1 MLKKFFITEQDKK
14 HILSLYNIRLNE
26 QSDGKIKV
34 VVRDIETKETIVG
47 ATVIIYNSDGKAIA
61 GGSTDIDGVYT
72 LTPPSGSETLSVTF
86 VQYKDYKE
94 KIDPSKKEYDVSLTF
109 DVGKTLD
116 IEERNDLN
124 FTVVDELGDPIQDA
138 VVTYVNFSGETVSKV
153 TNEKG
158 KFAKSGVKK
167 KSEVKISKKGYEP
180 EFIDFNGDPLEM
192 TFTLKP
198 LVLIVVDSVTD
209 EKITN
214 SVGVINGKEFI
225 INDELFKNNDFKFP
239 INVEIEKEGYYSKT
253 INVTGMNSVNIK
265 LNKVEPPK
273 PKQKSWRDEMIEA
286 ILETERTL
294 KFTKEKNVT
303 KYVQVSIENLYMYKD
318 GGLDSVV
325 VVGNFPDWEDKV
337 VLMLDCDGNGTF
349 ELLSY
354 PKEKYVEGQ
363 KIEMDSLSL
372 GKR

>member
-180 EFIDFNGDPLEM
+180 EFIDFKGDPLEM

-214 SVGVINGKEFI
+214 SG
-225 INDELFKNNDFKFP
+225 
-239 INVEIEKEGYYSKT
+239 
-253 INVTGMNSVNIK
+253 
-265 LNKVEPPK
+265 
-273 PKQKSWRDEMIEA
+273 
-286 ILETERTL
+286 EREYL
-294 KFTKEKNVT
+294 
-303 KYVQVSIENLYMYKD
+303 Q
-318 GGLDSVV
+318 
-325 VVGNFPDWEDKV
+325 
-337 VLMLDCDGNGTF
+337 
-349 ELLSY
+349 
-354 PKEKYVEGQ
+354 
-363 KIEMDSLSL
+363 
-372 GKR
+372 